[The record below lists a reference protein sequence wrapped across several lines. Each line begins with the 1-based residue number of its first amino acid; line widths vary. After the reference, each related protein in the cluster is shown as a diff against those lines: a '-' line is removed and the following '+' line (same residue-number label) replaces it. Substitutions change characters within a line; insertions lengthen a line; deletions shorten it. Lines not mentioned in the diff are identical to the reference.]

1 MIKVGLTGGIASGK
15 TTIAQ
20 FFEILSVP
28 VYYSDQRAKALM
40 LKEPIRNQLIEWL
53 GKEVY
58 NKEGELNKSFISSK
72 IFKNQDLLNKMNKI
86 VHPVV
91 QDDFD
96 SFCLIN
102 KEKEYIIKE
111 SAILIETGLIK
122 DLDKLILVT
131 ANKEDRRS
139 RVSIRDGLSRLEI
152 DLKISKQFED
162 SKKIGFADFIIKNNN
177 NSLIIPQLLKIHNTI
192 IHL

>member
-20 FFEILSVP
+20 FFEILLVP